1 MEEFLPLVFHQ
12 ADLMVNLSVVHR
24 LVLLDLPV
32 VLTHWGAETV
42 AEMVVM
48 ILMILP
54 LRHLL
59 GNVILRSSPIGK
71 TTHYYGMM
79 PSTDCGVTNSAQ

>member
-1 MEEFLPLVFHQ
+1 MG
-12 ADLMVNLSVVHR
+12 HR

-32 VLTHWGAETV
+32 IYTHWEAET
-42 AEMVVM
+42 AEEMVVM

-54 LRHLL
+54 LLHLL
-59 GNVILRSSPIGK
+59 GNVILRSSLIGK
-71 TTHYYGMM
+71 TTHYYGMT